1 MDKNNK
7 NFNKLGKT
15 PYYGNNDHSILEIN
29 MNYVMKKMHLP
40 AWKKQE

>member
-15 PYYGNNDHSILEIN
+15 TYYGNNDHSILEID
-29 MNYVMKKMHLP
+29 MNYVMKKMLAP
-40 AWKKQE
+40 VWGK